1 MPLCKPTIAAGSKLQ
16 WVTIKQDTHLALQEC
31 KIVGK
36 SWWSSGD
43 VSWGYRVIIT
53 ATETQIAYAG
63 DITQIVTD
71 WEVLQKLVSE
81 EPPLD
86 PESSPAASAEVIER
100 MLQRRWDEKQGGKE
114 KQDGAES
121 QSGKEKEKEAIVTDS
136 SSSSSS
142 SNTLSAEVK
151 PTFEKRSSSRIF
163 FRSGSTSNAIKRLAV
178 GASESSP
185 FPGIPLHREDQP
197 SPRLGGGPNSPRARA
212 ATTIESP
219 RSAAMGRSRDEESTT
234 KPIPEAASAQNDQ
247 SGREREMREKY
258 ERSLNA
264 LKDKVAAPQHDDHY
278 RVYVDCINSILHE
291 LQAVK
296 NINGKGS
303 PDEVQTTVEVLCQ
316 LSRTS
321 LDAARMLVAQQKA
334 TRERVGVTMQVTAA
348 EEEGSSSR
356 PATEDEQQK
365 AKEGQGDAEVGS
377 GDTEKA
383 MNSSAVDPSEQA
395 KQEVDKNSSDDDAKK
410 RLQRCVEL
418 FTAANKSL
426 ASMTQP
432 PSDVAQE

>member
-1 MPLCKPTIAAGSKLQ
+1 M
-16 WVTIKQDTHLALQEC
+16 
-31 KIVGK
+31 
-36 SWWSSGD
+36 
-43 VSWGYRVIIT
+43 
-53 ATETQIAYAG
+53 
-63 DITQIVTD
+63 
-71 WEVLQKLVSE
+71 
-81 EPPLD
+81 D

-264 LKDKVAAPQHDDHY
+264 LKDKVAAPQHDDVRRALSCGPSLHVLGWANQPHIHVNLYACVRADQHY

-426 ASMTQP
+426 ASVRF
-432 PSDVAQE
+432 SSLSLSLHELHSSH